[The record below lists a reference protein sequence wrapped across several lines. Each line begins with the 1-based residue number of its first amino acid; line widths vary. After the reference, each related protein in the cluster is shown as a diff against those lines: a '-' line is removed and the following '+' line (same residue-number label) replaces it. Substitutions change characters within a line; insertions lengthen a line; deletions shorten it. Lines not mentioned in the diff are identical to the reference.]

1 MLSERAECAFRE
13 APLAG
18 ESGRCRKRE
27 LLLQV
32 TTSFMDSDEL
42 LSAEE
47 VGRILKLSKST
58 VQRWC
63 HGGKLPA
70 VKMGKMYRVRKKDL
84 DNWYEQKLLEQVAE

>member
-1 MLSERAECAFRE
+1 MESE
-13 APLAG
+13 LG
-18 ESGRCRKRE
+18 TCRKRK
-27 LLLQV
+27 LFLRV
-32 TTSFMDSDEL
+32 TTYFMESDEL

-84 DNWYEQKLLEQVAE
+84 DNWYEQKLLEKVAD

>member
-1 MLSERAECAFRE
+1 
-13 APLAG
+13 
-18 ESGRCRKRE
+18 
-27 LLLQV
+27 
-32 TTSFMDSDEL
+32 MDSDEL

-84 DNWYEQKLLEQVAE
+84 DKWYEQKLLEKVAQ

>member
-1 MLSERAECAFRE
+1 MAPFQE
-13 APLAG
+13 ASWLWNWGPVGTQNFPTA
-18 ESGRCRKRE
+18 
-27 LLLQV
+27 
-32 TTSFMDSDEL
+32 TTLFMDSDEL

-47 VGRILKLSKST
+47 VGKILKLSKST

-84 DNWYEQKLLEQVAE
+84 DRWYEEKLLEQVAQ